1 MKTIL
6 ITSGGKGG
14 TGKTTIALNLA
25 VTLSYMYR
33 RDVKYPVILVD
44 LGFDTN
50 TATTILSEG
59 KYSYNFY
66 VNDFLE
72 GKVKDLSKLLYVKSW
87 SISNEIFNLVF
98 TPSKPLTSMLGLDMD
113 KLSILINKLSAIGPK
128 FIIIDSPAS
137 NDKKFMLD
145 LARSIEHVLPIVTP
159 DHSCINAVSELLKFL
174 SDSSPRLSILKPILN
189 MLNTKYINDPITSM
203 DWLSLVKKAIGRE
216 PHVVPFDKLLMI
228 SRQALEIEVLK
239 ISPYESEAVKA
250 ILNYVRE
257 LINVLQ

>member
-1 MKTIL
+1 MRTIL

-14 TGKTTIALNLA
+14 TGKTTIALNLS
-25 VTLSYMYR
+25 VSLSYMYR
-33 RDVKYPVILVD
+33 KDVKYPVILVD

-50 TATTILSEG
+50 TATTVLSEG

-66 VNDFLE
+66 INDFLE
-72 GKVKDLSKLLYVKSW
+72 GKIKDLSKLLYVKSW
-87 SISNEIFNLVF
+87 RIGNEVFHLVF
-98 TPSKPLTSMLGLDMD
+98 TPSKPLTSMLGLSMD
-113 KLSILINKLSAIGPK
+113 KLSTFIDKLSIIKPK

-145 LARSIEHVLPIVTP
+145 LARSVEHVLPIVTP
-159 DHSCINAVSELLKFL
+159 DHSCINAVSELLRLL
-174 SDSSPRLSILKPILN
+174 SDSSLKLSILKPILN
-189 MLNTKYINDPITSM
+189 MLNTKYINDPVTGM
-203 DWLSLVKKAIGRE
+203 DWLSLVKKVVGKE
-216 PHVVPFDKLLMI
+216 PHIVPFDKLLMI

-257 LINVLQ
+257 LISILQ